1 MVTDILHGFAGDDFL
16 AGGDGTDTVLFSAA
30 PASVTVDLSD
40 QVSVADFASIVAGDS
55 PAVIA
60 ATGGAGSNV
69 LSGFEN
75 VTGSQSDDIIT
86 GDANNNVLNGNGGAD
101 TLSGGAGNDTFIT
114 DGLDQIDG
122 GADTDTVSFANLAAD
137 GVAGAFDGVIVDLDV
152 NSAGANGTPGQDGA
166 IIDAPPAAGGQP
178 VNGVNL
184 VDIENVIGSDF
195 NDGIF
200 GNNEVNV
207 LEAGGGNDILHGFAG
222 DDFLAGGDGTD
233 TVLFSAAP
241 ASVTVDLSDQVSVAD
256 FASIVA
262 GDSPAVIAATGGAGS
277 NVLSGFENVTGQSVR

>member
-1 MVTDILHGFAGDDFL
+1 MLL
-16 AGGDGTDTVLFSAA
+16 EL
-30 PASVTVDLSD
+30 
-40 QVSVADFASIVAGDS
+40 
-55 PAVIA
+55 
-60 ATGGAGSNV
+60 
-69 LSGFEN
+69 
-75 VTGSQSDDIIT
+75 
-86 GDANNNVLNGNGGAD
+86 
-101 TLSGGAGNDTFIT
+101 
-114 DGLDQIDG
+114 
-122 GADTDTVSFANLAAD
+122 
-137 GVAGAFDGVIVDLDV
+137 FDGVIVDLDV

-277 NVLSGFENVTGQSVR
+277 NVLSGFENVTGSQSDDVITGDSNANVLNGNGGNDILDGGAGADTLIGGAGNDTLISDGP